1 MTGIKRQIREKMIQ
15 KDIRIVKGFGVVC
28 SGQRNFIIDYYEWQ
42 EIQCDSFGQSFT
54 SPIRTELQ

>member
-1 MTGIKRQIREKMIQ
+1 MIQ

-28 SGQRNFIIDYYEWQ
+28 SGQRNFIIDYYEWK

>member
-42 EIQCDSFGQSFT
+42 EIQ
-54 SPIRTELQ
+54 